1 MSIARAELQ
10 SLPHAVFLHRIAD
23 PLPGRARDSRLGQ
36 GAFLALRLIDL
47 LAPEHDSAHPD
58 AVEYQW
64 AATDRFCRDL
74 RGVSTEG
81 AHLQGLVTTAG
92 AAHRHRDV
100 RLLTPAL
107 FAYAHFLEDSLH
119 LEEALDVLDT
129 VRGVVGG
136 RIADADAVALSLRA
150 GRVNRKLNR
159 FDDADAAYANASHRA
174 HANGDRHSEMLSQ
187 IGRAMTLFGRGNLP
201 EAERRLAQVAAD
213 ARQDRDR
220 AAEAPA
226 EHNLAAVLQHRGS
239 PDAAL
244 LHAWRAF
251 ELYDEDESRLRALGD
266 VGVMLLTLGDAIGAE
281 RALNEVIRRA
291 TTQGPV
297 ANAVIE
303 LMHCASY
310 RRDRVGFERLRGRCE
325 ELKTNMPPN
334 ILADYHLKAGI
345 GEARF
350 GKFKRAAASLNRA
363 LKIAEEVGLHAFVF
377 KIERIKSGL
386 GACEEAATV
395 ETQTTID
402 IEAVRAVSE
411 SVALLVVQPA

>member
-1 MSIARAELQ
+1 
-10 SLPHAVFLHRIAD
+10 
-23 PLPGRARDSRLGQ
+23 
-36 GAFLALRLIDL
+36 
-47 LAPEHDSAHPD
+47 
-58 AVEYQW
+58 
-64 AATDRFCRDL
+64 
-74 RGVSTEG
+74 
-81 AHLQGLVTTAG
+81 
-92 AAHRHRDV
+92 
-100 RLLTPAL
+100 
-107 FAYAHFLEDSLH
+107 
-119 LEEALDVLDT
+119 
-129 VRGVVGG
+129 
-136 RIADADAVALSLRA
+136 
-150 GRVNRKLNR
+150 
-159 FDDADAAYANASHRA
+159 
-174 HANGDRHSEMLSQ
+174 MLSQ